1 MSRPRKPQTSAD
13 VEVEIRRLL
22 EAKERLVAD
31 EDQRRG
37 ALLREYLA
45 RPEGDALR
53 SVLAPFAG
61 ARDAYLFGIDVM
73 REQQRAAGANGTGS
87 RTRGGS
93 ATAAAAPA

>member
-45 RPEGDALR
+45 RPDADALR
-53 SVLAPFAG
+53 TALASFAG
-61 ARDAYLFGIDVM
+61 ARDAYLFGIAGG
-73 REQQRAAGANGTGS
+73 REGQQAATANGTGS
-87 RTRGGS
+87 RRRGGS
-93 ATAAAAPA
+93 VTAAAPA

>member
-13 VEVEIRRLL
+13 VELEIRRLV

-45 RPEGDALR
+45 GRDADALR
-53 SVLAPFAG
+53 AALGTVAG
-61 ARDAYLFGIDVM
+61 ARDAYLFGISS
-73 REQQRAAGANGTGS
+73 A
-87 RTRGGS
+87 RGGRS
-93 ATAAAAPA
+93 AERADRPRVSRPVATADTAPT

>member
-13 VEVEIRRLL
+13 VELEIRRLV

-45 RPEGDALR
+45 ARGADALLAA
-53 SVLAPFAG
+53 LAPMVG
-61 ARDAYLFGIDVM
+61 ARDAYLFGIST
-73 REQQRAAGANGTGS
+73 A
-87 RTRGGS
+87 RGGRSSERSDAPRTSYPATPTTAS
-93 ATAAAAPA
+93 A